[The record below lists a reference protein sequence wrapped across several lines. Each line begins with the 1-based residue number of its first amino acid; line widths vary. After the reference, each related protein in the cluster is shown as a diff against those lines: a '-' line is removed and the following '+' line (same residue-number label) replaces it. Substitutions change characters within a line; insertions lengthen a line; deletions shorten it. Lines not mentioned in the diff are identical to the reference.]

1 MNFTRPFVAAAL
13 FAGAAVALAMTAPSS
28 DEAPRVT
35 PEALLDVRSVS
46 SPRVSADGSRV
57 AFVVRRADA
66 ARDAFNADVWVT
78 SIDGGEPIQF
88 TTSESE
94 DVDPQWSPDGK
105 WLAFTSDRE
114 GGVPQVFV
122 IPTSGGEAL
131 RVTKLPGGAISPRFA
146 ADGDRLVVASPDAPA
161 GTVAPG
167 VALRR
172 DRRDDHLWIVSV
184 SGAEPLRLTSGDFD
198 DADPRWSPDG
208 QEIAFVS
215 NRTADPETNANTD
228 LWIVPAKGGKPRQ
241 LTSNPGPDEQPRWSP
256 DGSRIAYVAHSRDFS
271 PAEHTDLRVVARAGG
286 EPKNL
291 TADFDFPVSN
301 PIWSPDGS
309 RLYFLA
315 EVRGDRHLF
324 SVPSTGGD
332 VVRVTDGLRELTE
345 ADLVP
350 NGAAFVVV
358 ASAPDA
364 PAELHLASTSSK
376 DLKPLTGFNSEF
388 AKLPRSTSYT
398 HLYKSVDGID
408 VEAYVT
414 LPPQAAAEKP
424 GSPNAKRYPAVVSLH
439 GGPHARASSG
449 FDAMRQLLATNGF
462 VVFEPNYRGSV
473 GYGQKFA
480 DANRGDWGGMDFH
493 DVMRGVEAL
502 ATFPNVDGDRMA
514 VYGASYGGYL
524 AAWSVVQPTRFR
536 AAVDVAGISDLL
548 SFYGQTDR
556 GGRLLLE
563 WDLLGPP
570 WERASQYLERSPI
583 AHLERAA
590 TPMLLVHGDS
600 DRRVPLSQSEE
611 LATGLRRVGVS
622 VEFLRVE
629 GLGHAVL
636 TPSQLRGTLAGTLG
650 FLKRHLEDAP
660 SARTTG
666 R

>member
-1 MNFTRPFVAAAL
+1 MNFSRPFAAAVL
-13 FAGAAVALAMTAPSS
+13 PAGAAVALAMTVPGT
-28 DEAPRVT
+28 DDAPRVT
-35 PEALLDVRSVS
+35 PEVLLDLRSVS

-57 AFVVRRADA
+57 AFVVRRAGRRAGRVQRRRVGDLDRRRR
-66 ARDAFNADVWVT
+66 ARA
-78 SIDGGEPIQF
+78 IHHQRR
-88 TTSESE
+88 E

-122 IPTSGGEAL
+122 IATGGGEAL
-131 RVTKLPGGAISPRFA
+131 RVTKLPGGATSPRFA
-146 ADGDRLVVASPDAPA
+146 ADGDRLVVTSPDADA
-161 GTVAPG
+161 GSGIPG
-167 VALRR
+167 VVVRR

-184 SGAEPLRLTSGDFD
+184 SGAEPARLTSGDFD

-256 DGSRIAYVAHSRDFS
+256 DGSRIAYIAHSRDFS

-291 TADFDFPVSN
+291 TIDFDFPVSS

-309 RLYFLA
+309 RIYFLA

-324 SVPSTGGD
+324 SVPSNGGD

-350 NGAAFVVV
+350 NGSAFVVS
-358 ASAPDA
+358 ASSPDS
-364 PAELHLASTSSK
+364 PTELHVASTSSK

-388 AKLPRSTSYT
+388 AKLSRSTSYT

-439 GGPHARASSG
+439 GGPHARASSA

-493 DVMRGVEAL
+493 DVMRG
-502 ATFPNVDGDRMA
+502 RR
-514 VYGASYGGYL
+514 GA
-524 AAWSVVQPTRFR
+524 R
-536 AAVDVAGISDLL
+536 DVP
-548 SFYGQTDR
+548 QR
-556 GGRLLLE
+556 RRRPHGR
-563 WDLLGPP
+563 
-570 WERASQYLERSPI
+570 
-583 AHLERAA
+583 
-590 TPMLLVHGDS
+590 V
-600 DRRVPLSQSEE
+600 RR
-611 LATGLRRVGVS
+611 
-622 VEFLRVE
+622 
-629 GLGHAVL
+629 
-636 TPSQLRGTLAGTLG
+636 QLRWLSRGVVGRAG
-650 FLKRHLEDAP
+650 DALP
-660 SARTTG
+660 RG
-666 R
+666 RRRRGQSPTS